1 MRIWSL
7 HPSLLDRRALVACW
21 RETLLAQ
28 KVLRGLTRGY
38 TNHPQLIRFRA
49 HPQPLEAVAAYL
61 SGLAD
66 EADARGYSFNRALIG
81 GGEDGAGENSAGKN
95 CTDKANKNGAAKAEN
110 PYASVALIPV
120 PLGQLEYEL
129 AFLRHK
135 VAGRDPEWEHRLSER
150 LAAGWRRARIRFLKW
165 LQALLSLGRR
175 RKSSKNVN
183 IVMPR
188 R

>member
-28 KVLRGLTRGY
+28 KVLQGLTRGY

-66 EADARGYSFNRALIG
+66 EADARGYSFNRELIG
-81 GGEDGAGENSAGKN
+81 AGEDGAGESYAGKA
-95 CTDKANKNGAAKAEN
+95 DKNGTDKAEN
-110 PYASVALIPV
+110 PYASVTLIPV

-135 VAGRDPEWEHRLSER
+135 VAGRDPEWEQRLSER
-150 LAAGWRRARIRFLKW
+150 LAARDGLAACAHPLFEVVPGAIEPWEKTKDF
-165 LQALLSLGRR
+165 
-175 RKSSKNVN
+175 
-183 IVMPR
+183 
-188 R
+188 

>member
-7 HPSLLDRRALVACW
+7 HPCLLDRRALVACW

-49 HPQPLEAVAAYL
+49 HPQPLEAVATYL
-61 SGLAD
+61 CGLAD

-81 GGEDGAGENSAGKN
+81 AGKEGASENTADKNNTGEKSAGKN
-95 CTDKANKNGAAKAEN
+95 SADKAGN
-110 PYASVALIPV
+110 PYASVAHIPV

-150 LAAGWRRARIRFLKW
+150 LAARGELAACAHPLFEVVPGAIEPWEKTKDF
-165 LQALLSLGRR
+165 
-175 RKSSKNVN
+175 
-183 IVMPR
+183 
-188 R
+188 

>member
-66 EADARGYSFNRALIG
+66 EADARGYSFNRALIS
-81 GGEDGAGENSAGKN
+81 GGE
-95 CTDKANKNGAAKAEN
+95 AEN

-129 AFLRHK
+129 AFLQHK
-135 VAGRDPEWEHRLSER
+135 VAGRDPEWEHQLSER
-150 LAAGWRRARIRFLKW
+150 LAARGELAACAHPLFEVVPGAIEPWEKTKDF
-165 LQALLSLGRR
+165 
-175 RKSSKNVN
+175 
-183 IVMPR
+183 
-188 R
+188 

>member
-81 GGEDGAGENSAGKN
+81 AGKDNVDENSA
-95 CTDKANKNGAAKAEN
+95 DKHSADEEEN
-110 PYASVALIPV
+110 PYASVARIPV

-129 AFLRHK
+129 AFLQHK
-135 VAGRDPEWEHRLSER
+135 VAGRDPEWEHQLRER
-150 LAAGWRRARIRFLKW
+150 LAARSELAACAHPLFEVVPGAIEPWEKTKDF
-165 LQALLSLGRR
+165 
-175 RKSSKNVN
+175 
-183 IVMPR
+183 
-188 R
+188 

>member
-49 HPQPLEAVAAYL
+49 HPQPLEA
-61 SGLAD
+61 
-66 EADARGYSFNRALIG
+66 DARGYSFNRALIDA
-81 GGEDGAGENSAGKN
+81 GEDSTSEHGAGNNSA
-95 CTDKANKNGAAKAEN
+95 DKAES
-110 PYASVALIPV
+110 PYASVARIPV

-129 AFLRHK
+129 AFLQHK
-135 VAGRDPEWEHRLSER
+135 VAGRDPEWEHQLSER
-150 LAAGWRRARIRFLKW
+150 LAARGKLAACAHPLFEVVPGTIEPWEKTKDF
-165 LQALLSLGRR
+165 
-175 RKSSKNVN
+175 
-183 IVMPR
+183 
-188 R
+188 

>member
-21 RETLLAQ
+21 RETQLAQ

-49 HPQPLEAVAAYL
+49 HPQPLEAVTAYL
-61 SGLAD
+61 SRLAD

-81 GGEDGAGENSAGKN
+81 AGENSTGKN
-95 CTDKANKNGAAKAEN
+95 SSGKNDTDKNGADKAEN

-150 LAAGWRRARIRFLKW
+150 LAARGELAACAHPLFEVVPGAIEPWEKTKDF
-165 LQALLSLGRR
+165 
-175 RKSSKNVN
+175 
-183 IVMPR
+183 
-188 R
+188 

>member
-7 HPSLLDRRALVACW
+7 HPCLLDRRALVACW

-61 SGLAD
+61 LGLAD

-81 GGEDGAGENSAGKN
+81 AGEEGADESAGKN
-95 CTDKANKNGAAKAEN
+95 GANKNGADKAES

-129 AFLRHK
+129 AFLRYK
-135 VAGRDPEWEHRLSER
+135 VAGRDPEWEHPLRER
-150 LAAGWRRARIRFLKW
+150 LAARGELAVCAHPLFEVIPGAIEPWEKTKDF
-165 LQALLSLGRR
+165 
-175 RKSSKNVN
+175 
-183 IVMPR
+183 
-188 R
+188 

>member
-7 HPSLLDRRALVACW
+7 HPCLLDRRALVACW

-81 GGEDGAGENSAGKN
+81 AGENSTGKN
-95 CTDKANKNGAAKAEN
+95 SSGKNDTDKNGADKAED

-150 LAAGWRRARIRFLKW
+150 LAARGELAACEHPLFEVVPGAIEPWEKTKDF
-165 LQALLSLGRR
+165 
-175 RKSSKNVN
+175 
-183 IVMPR
+183 
-188 R
+188 

>member
-7 HPSLLDRRALVACW
+7 HPCLLDRRALVACW

-66 EADARGYSFNRALIG
+66 EADARGYSFNRELIG
-81 GGEDGAGENSAGKN
+81 AGKDDAVKDSTNENSVGKN
-95 CTDKANKNGAAKAEN
+95 SADKVEN
-110 PYASVALIPV
+110 PYASVARIPV
-120 PLGQLEYEL
+120 ALGQLEYEL

-150 LAAGWRRARIRFLKW
+150 LAARGELAACAHPLFEVVPGAIEPWEKTKDF
-165 LQALLSLGRR
+165 
-175 RKSSKNVN
+175 
-183 IVMPR
+183 
-188 R
+188 

>member
-49 HPQPLEAVAAYL
+49 HPQPLEAVATYL

-81 GGEDGAGENSAGKN
+81 AGEDDAGEDGAGKNGTGKN
-95 CTDKANKNGAAKAEN
+95 CADKAEN

-129 AFLRHK
+129 AFLQHK
-135 VAGRDPEWEHRLSER
+135 VAGRDPEWVHRLSER
-150 LAAGWRRARIRFLKW
+150 LAARGELAACAHPLFEVVPGAIEPWEKTKDF
-165 LQALLSLGRR
+165 
-175 RKSSKNVN
+175 
-183 IVMPR
+183 
-188 R
+188 

>member
-7 HPSLLDRRALVACW
+7 HPCLLDRRALVACW

-81 GGEDGAGENSAGKN
+81 AGEHGAGEHSAGE
-95 CTDKANKNGAAKAEN
+95 NGADKTES

-129 AFLRHK
+129 AFLQHK
-135 VAGRDPEWEHRLSER
+135 VAGRDPEWEHQLSER
-150 LAAGWRRARIRFLKW
+150 LAARGELAACAHPLFEVVPGAIELWEKTKDF
-165 LQALLSLGRR
+165 
-175 RKSSKNVN
+175 
-183 IVMPR
+183 
-188 R
+188 

>member
-81 GGEDGAGENSAGKN
+81 AGEDGAGES
-95 CTDKANKNGAAKAEN
+95 TDKADKNGADKAEN
-110 PYASVALIPV
+110 PYASVTLIPV

-135 VAGRDPEWEHRLSER
+135 VAGRDPEWERQLSER
-150 LAAGWRRARIRFLKW
+150 LAARGELAACAHPLFEVVPGAIEPWEKTKDF
-165 LQALLSLGRR
+165 
-175 RKSSKNVN
+175 
-183 IVMPR
+183 
-188 R
+188 

>member
-38 TNHPQLIRFRA
+38 MNHPQLIRFRA

-81 GGEDGAGENSAGKN
+81 AGEDSTNENSVGKN
-95 CTDKANKNGAAKAEN
+95 GTDKNCADKAGN
-110 PYASVALIPV
+110 PYASVARIPV

-129 AFLRHK
+129 AFLQHK
-135 VAGRDPEWEHRLSER
+135 VAGRDPEWEHQLSER
-150 LAAGWRRARIRFLKW
+150 LAARGELAACAHPLFEVVPGAIEPWEKTKDF
-165 LQALLSLGRR
+165 
-175 RKSSKNVN
+175 
-183 IVMPR
+183 
-188 R
+188 

>member
-7 HPSLLDRRALVACW
+7 HPCLLDRRALVACW

-49 HPQPLEAVAAYL
+49 HPQPLEAVATYL

-81 GGEDGAGENSAGKN
+81 AGEDDAGEHIAGKN
-95 CTDKANKNGAAKAEN
+95 DADKSCADKADKNSADKEEN
-110 PYASVALIPV
+110 TYASVALIPV
-120 PLGQLEYEL
+120 PLGQLKYEL

-150 LAAGWRRARIRFLKW
+150 LAACAHPLFEVVPGAIEPWEKTKDF
-165 LQALLSLGRR
+165 
-175 RKSSKNVN
+175 
-183 IVMPR
+183 
-188 R
+188 

>member
-7 HPSLLDRRALVACW
+7 HPCLLDRRALVACW

-81 GGEDGAGENSAGKN
+81 AGEDGAGKDGTDENSAGKN
-95 CTDKANKNGAAKAEN
+95 SASKNCTDKAEN
-110 PYASVALIPV
+110 PYASVARIPV
-120 PLGQLEYEL
+120 SLGQLEYEL
-129 AFLRHK
+129 AFLQHN

-150 LAAGWRRARIRFLKW
+150 LAARGELAACAHPLFEVVPGAIEPWEKTKDF
-165 LQALLSLGRR
+165 
-175 RKSSKNVN
+175 
-183 IVMPR
+183 
-188 R
+188 

>member
-28 KVLRGLTRGY
+28 KVVRGLTRGY
-38 TNHPQLIRFRA
+38 TNHPQLLRFRA

-81 GGEDGAGENSAGKN
+81 AGEDGADENSAGE
-95 CTDKANKNGAAKAEN
+95 NGADKAEN
-110 PYASVALIPV
+110 PYASVARIPV

-129 AFLRHK
+129 AFLQHK

-150 LAAGWRRARIRFLKW
+150 LATRGGLAACAHPLFEVVPGATEPWEKTKDF
-165 LQALLSLGRR
+165 
-175 RKSSKNVN
+175 
-183 IVMPR
+183 
-188 R
+188 

>member
-7 HPSLLDRRALVACW
+7 HPCLLDRRALVACW

-66 EADARGYSFNRALIG
+66 EADARGYSFNRTLIG
-81 GGEDGAGENSAGKN
+81 AGEHGAGENSA
-95 CTDKANKNGAAKAEN
+95 DKTES

-129 AFLRHK
+129 AFLQHK
-135 VAGRDPEWEHRLSER
+135 VTGRDPEWEHRLNKR
-150 LAAGWRRARIRFLKW
+150 LAARGELAACAHPLFEAVPGAIEPWEKTKDF
-165 LQALLSLGRR
+165 
-175 RKSSKNVN
+175 
-183 IVMPR
+183 
-188 R
+188 

>member
-49 HPQPLEAVAAYL
+49 HPQPLEAVATYL

-66 EADARGYSFNRALIG
+66 EADARGYSVNRALI
-81 GGEDGAGENSAGKN
+81 GAGENSAGKN
-95 CTDKANKNGAAKAEN
+95 GTSNNGTGKNCADKAED
-110 PYASVALIPV
+110 PYASVARIPV

-150 LAAGWRRARIRFLKW
+150 LTARGELAACAHPLFEVVPGAIEPWEKTKDF
-165 LQALLSLGRR
+165 
-175 RKSSKNVN
+175 
-183 IVMPR
+183 
-188 R
+188 

>member
-7 HPSLLDRRALVACW
+7 HPCLLDRRALVACW

-61 SGLAD
+61 SGLVD
-66 EADARGYSFNRALIG
+66 EADSRGYSFNRALIG
-81 GGEDGAGENSAGKN
+81 AGEHGAGENSAGKN
-95 CTDKANKNGAAKAEN
+95 GTSNNGTGKNCADKAED
-110 PYASVALIPV
+110 PYASVARIPV

-129 AFLRHK
+129 AFLQHK
-135 VAGRDPEWEHRLSER
+135 VAGRDPEWEHQLSER
-150 LAAGWRRARIRFLKW
+150 LAARGELAACAHPLFEVVPGAIESWEKTKDF
-165 LQALLSLGRR
+165 
-175 RKSSKNVN
+175 
-183 IVMPR
+183 
-188 R
+188 

>member
-81 GGEDGAGENSAGKN
+81 AGEDEAGENSAGKN
-95 CTDKANKNGAAKAEN
+95 GTSKNGADKVED
-110 PYASVALIPV
+110 PYASVARIPV

-135 VAGRDPEWEHRLSER
+135 VAGRNPEWEHRLSER
-150 LAAGWRRARIRFLKW
+150 LAARGELAACAHPLFEVVPGAIEPWEKTKDF
-165 LQALLSLGRR
+165 
-175 RKSSKNVN
+175 
-183 IVMPR
+183 
-188 R
+188 

>member
-81 GGEDGAGENSAGKN
+81 AGEDSAGKS
-95 CTDKANKNGAAKAEN
+95 CAGKADKNGADKAEN

-120 PLGQLEYEL
+120 ALGQLEYEL

-135 VAGRDPEWEHRLSER
+135 VAGRDPEWEQQLSER
-150 LAAGWRRARIRFLKW
+150 LAARGGLAACAHPLFEVVPGAIEPWEKTKDF
-165 LQALLSLGRR
+165 
-175 RKSSKNVN
+175 
-183 IVMPR
+183 
-188 R
+188 

>member
-81 GGEDGAGENSAGKN
+81 AGEDGAGENG
-95 CTDKANKNGAAKAEN
+95 TDKAEN
-110 PYASVALIPV
+110 PYASVTLIPV

-129 AFLRHK
+129 AFLLHK

-150 LAAGWRRARIRFLKW
+150 MAARGELAACAHPLFEVVPGAIEPWEKTKEF
-165 LQALLSLGRR
+165 
-175 RKSSKNVN
+175 
-183 IVMPR
+183 
-188 R
+188 

>member
-7 HPSLLDRRALVACW
+7 HPCLLDRRALVACW

-81 GGEDGAGENSAGKN
+81 AGENEAGENSTSKN
-95 CTDKANKNGAAKAEN
+95 GTDKNGADKSGN
-110 PYASVALIPV
+110 PHASVAHIPV

-129 AFLRHK
+129 AFLQHK

-150 LAAGWRRARIRFLKW
+150 LAARGELAACAHPLFEVVPGAIEPWEKTKDF
-165 LQALLSLGRR
+165 
-175 RKSSKNVN
+175 
-183 IVMPR
+183 
-188 R
+188 

>member
-7 HPSLLDRRALVACW
+7 HPCLLDRRALVACW

-49 HPQPLEAVAAYL
+49 HPQPLEAVTAYL

-81 GGEDGAGENSAGKN
+81 AGENSTGKN
-95 CTDKANKNGAAKAEN
+95 SSGKNDTDKNCADKSEN
-110 PYASVALIPV
+110 PYASVARIPV

-135 VAGRDPEWEHRLSER
+135 VAGRDPEWEHLLSER
-150 LAAGWRRARIRFLKW
+150 LTARGELAACAHPLFEVVPGAIEPWEKTKDF
-165 LQALLSLGRR
+165 
-175 RKSSKNVN
+175 
-183 IVMPR
+183 
-188 R
+188 

>member
-81 GGEDGAGENSAGKN
+81 AGEDSTNENSAGKN
-95 CTDKANKNGAAKAEN
+95 GTSNNGTGKNCADKAED
-110 PYASVALIPV
+110 PYASVARIPV
-120 PLGQLEYEL
+120 SLGQLEYEL

-150 LAAGWRRARIRFLKW
+150 LAARGELAACAHPLFEVVPGAIEPWEKTKDF
-165 LQALLSLGRR
+165 
-175 RKSSKNVN
+175 
-183 IVMPR
+183 
-188 R
+188 

>member
-7 HPSLLDRRALVACW
+7 HPCLLDRRALVACW

-81 GGEDGAGENSAGKN
+81 AGEDDAGENSAGKN
-95 CTDKANKNGAAKAEN
+95 GTGKNCADKAES
-110 PYASVALIPV
+110 PYASVVLIPV

-129 AFLRHK
+129 AFLQHK

-150 LAAGWRRARIRFLKW
+150 LAARGELAACAHPLFEVVPGAIEPWEK
-165 LQALLSLGRR
+165 
-175 RKSSKNVN
+175 RKAF
-183 IVMPR
+183 
-188 R
+188 

>member
-81 GGEDGAGENSAGKN
+81 AGEGS
-95 CTDKANKNGAAKAEN
+95 TSEHGADKAEN
-110 PYASVALIPV
+110 PYASVAPIPV

-129 AFLRHK
+129 AFLQHK
-135 VAGRDPEWEHRLSER
+135 VAGRDPEWEHQLSER
-150 LAAGWRRARIRFLKW
+150 LAARGELAACAHPLFEVVPGAIEPWEKTKDF
-165 LQALLSLGRR
+165 
-175 RKSSKNVN
+175 
-183 IVMPR
+183 
-188 R
+188 

>member
-7 HPSLLDRRALVACW
+7 HPCLLDRRALVACW

-81 GGEDGAGENSAGKN
+81 AGEHIAGKSCADKADKNSA
-95 CTDKANKNGAAKAEN
+95 DKEEN
-110 PYASVALIPV
+110 TYASVALIPV

-150 LAAGWRRARIRFLKW
+150 LAACAHPLFEVVPGAIEPWEKTKDF
-165 LQALLSLGRR
+165 
-175 RKSSKNVN
+175 
-183 IVMPR
+183 
-188 R
+188 

>member
-38 TNHPQLIRFRA
+38 MNHPQLIRFRA

-81 GGEDGAGENSAGKN
+81 AGENSTGKNSSGKNGTDKN
-95 CTDKANKNGAAKAEN
+95 CTGKAEN
-110 PYASVALIPV
+110 PYASVARIPV

-129 AFLRHK
+129 AFLQHK
-135 VAGRDPEWEHRLSER
+135 VAGRDPEWEHRLNER
-150 LAAGWRRARIRFLKW
+150 LAARGELAACAHPLFEVVPGAIESWEKTKDF
-165 LQALLSLGRR
+165 
-175 RKSSKNVN
+175 
-183 IVMPR
+183 
-188 R
+188 

>member
-38 TNHPQLIRFRA
+38 TNHPQLMRFRA

-61 SGLAD
+61 WGLAD

-81 GGEDGAGENSAGKN
+81 AGEEGADESAGKN
-95 CTDKANKNGAAKAEN
+95 GANKNGADKAEN
-110 PYASVALIPV
+110 PYASVVRIPV

-129 AFLRHK
+129 AFLRYK
-135 VAGRDPEWEHRLSER
+135 VAGRDPEWEHQLRER
-150 LAAGWRRARIRFLKW
+150 LAARGELAVCAHPLFEVIPGAIEPWEKTKDF
-165 LQALLSLGRR
+165 
-175 RKSSKNVN
+175 
-183 IVMPR
+183 
-188 R
+188 

>member
-81 GGEDGAGENSAGKN
+81 AGEDNVDENSA
-95 CTDKANKNGAAKAEN
+95 DKHSADEEEN
-110 PYASVALIPV
+110 PYASVARIPV

-129 AFLRHK
+129 AFLQHK
-135 VAGRDPEWEHRLSER
+135 VAGRDPEWEHQLRER
-150 LAAGWRRARIRFLKW
+150 LAARSELAACAHPLFEVVPGAIEPWEKTKDF
-165 LQALLSLGRR
+165 
-175 RKSSKNVN
+175 
-183 IVMPR
+183 
-188 R
+188 

>member
-81 GGEDGAGENSAGKN
+81 AGENSAGKDGADENSAGKN
-95 CTDKANKNGAAKAEN
+95 CADENGADKAEN
-110 PYASVALIPV
+110 PYVSVARIPV
-120 PLGQLEYEL
+120 PFGQLEYEL
-129 AFLRHK
+129 AFLQHK
-135 VAGRDPEWEHRLSER
+135 VAGRDPEWERQLNER
-150 LAAGWRRARIRFLKW
+150 LAARSELAACAHPLFEVVPGAIEPWEKTKEF
-165 LQALLSLGRR
+165 
-175 RKSSKNVN
+175 
-183 IVMPR
+183 
-188 R
+188 

>member
-81 GGEDGAGENSAGKN
+81 AGEDGADENSAGKN
-95 CTDKANKNGAAKAEN
+95 CPDKNCPDENDADKVEN
-110 PYASVALIPV
+110 PYASVAVIPV

-129 AFLRHK
+129 AFLQHK

-150 LAAGWRRARIRFLKW
+150 LAARGELAACAHPLFEVVPGAIEPWEKTKDF
-165 LQALLSLGRR
+165 
-175 RKSSKNVN
+175 
-183 IVMPR
+183 
-188 R
+188 

>member
-81 GGEDGAGENSAGKN
+81 AGEDGAGKN
-95 CTDKANKNGAAKAEN
+95 CTDKADKNGTDKAEN
-110 PYASVALIPV
+110 PYASVTLIPV

-129 AFLRHK
+129 AFLQHK
-135 VAGRDPEWEHRLSER
+135 MAGRDPEWEQQLSER
-150 LAAGWRRARIRFLKW
+150 LAARGELAACAHPLFEVVPGAIEPWEKTKDF
-165 LQALLSLGRR
+165 
-175 RKSSKNVN
+175 
-183 IVMPR
+183 
-188 R
+188 

>member
-7 HPSLLDRRALVACW
+7 HPCLLDRRALVACW

-49 HPQPLEAVAAYL
+49 HPQPLEAVATYL

-81 GGEDGAGENSAGKN
+81 AGEDDAGENSAGKN
-95 CTDKANKNGAAKAEN
+95 GADKAED

-129 AFLRHK
+129 AFLQHK
-135 VAGRDPEWEHRLSER
+135 VAGRDPEWEHRLNKR
-150 LAAGWRRARIRFLKW
+150 LAARGELAACAHPLFEVVPGAIEPWEKTKDF
-165 LQALLSLGRR
+165 
-175 RKSSKNVN
+175 
-183 IVMPR
+183 
-188 R
+188 